1 MNEKRRI
8 VRSLRQYFFD
18 LGIIDENSNIN
29 VDFLSNEP
37 IEYVI
42 EPIPIEPILRQYADG
57 SSLRQFVF
65 NFASKNYYGA
75 DVIQNIKNTEFY
87 EDFSEL
93 IEDNNRKGVLPKIKG
108 IQSIECLNNGTIN
121 EDNTDNAKYV
131 IQMRITYY
139 KD

>member
-1 MNEKRRI
+1 MISKI
-8 VRSLRQYFFD
+8 RQYFFD

-29 VDFLSNEP
+29 VDFLSNKP

-42 EPIPIEPILRQYADG
+42 EPIPIEPVIRQYADG

-65 NFASKNYYGA
+65 QFGSREYFGA
-75 DVIQNIKNTEFY
+75 DVIQNMKNTEFY

-93 IEDNNRKGVLPKIKG
+93 IEDNNRKGVLPKING

>member
-1 MNEKRRI
+1 MISKI
-8 VRSLRQYFFD
+8 RQYFFD

-29 VDFLSNEP
+29 VDFLSNKP

-42 EPIPIEPILRQYADG
+42 EPIPVEPVIRQYADG

-65 NFASKNYYGA
+65 QFGSREYFGA
-75 DVIQNIKNTEFY
+75 DVIQNMKNTEFY

-93 IEDNNRKGVLPKIKG
+93 IEDNNRKGVLPKINC

-139 KD
+139 KN

>member
-1 MNEKRRI
+1 MISKI
-8 VRSLRQYFFD
+8 RQYFFE
-18 LGIIDENSNIN
+18 LGIIDGNSNIN

-37 IEYVI
+37 IQYVI
-42 EPIPIEPILRQYADG
+42 EPIPVEPIIKAYKDG
-57 SSLRQFVF
+57 GSLRQFVF
-65 NFASKNYYGA
+65 QFGSREYFGA
-75 DVIQNIKNTEFY
+75 DVIQNMANTEFY
-87 EDFSEL
+87 EDFSAL
-93 IEDNNRKGVLPKIKG
+93 IEDNNKKGVLPKING